1 MLEPKWLRLDNLQ
14 VAWINLQVGH
24 NANFKR
30 AQQEH
35 TRKRY
40 AARAWQHVA
49 RSAYRNFPL
58 ASLSQVADAQF
69 EAAFALK

>member
-30 AQQEH
+30 APNKNIQERGTQLEPGNMLQGQRIAISH
-35 TRKRY
+35 
-40 AARAWQHVA
+40 
-49 RSAYRNFPL
+49 
-58 ASLSQVADAQF
+58 
-69 EAAFALK
+69 